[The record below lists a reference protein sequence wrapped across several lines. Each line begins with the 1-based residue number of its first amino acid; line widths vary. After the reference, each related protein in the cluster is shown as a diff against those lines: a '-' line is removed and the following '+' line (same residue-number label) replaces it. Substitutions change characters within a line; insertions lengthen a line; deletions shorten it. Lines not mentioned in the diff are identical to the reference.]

1 MDFNRLSRDFGGVR
15 YVETPIVWGRVQRFM
30 DGVLPANYPGND
42 ALGWWFYG
50 RDFGWKTN
58 ALVIRDNAM
67 IAQQLRR
74 STDAVMN
81 RKMWFTM

>member
-1 MDFNRLSRDFGGVR
+1 MKQFLVINARRHPGDGQPRGCPLGVHEGAVRCRMRQCDHPDVRLDHEAG
-15 YVETPIVWGRVQRFM
+15 
-30 DGVLPANYPGND
+30 
-42 ALGWWFYG
+42 
-50 RDFGWKTN
+50 DFGWKTN